1 MSSFNEF
8 CKSSGGFCKFTL
20 KLHTKQLKKP
30 GAHAE
35 PTDVKSE
42 IKAFIGHHVLDSH
55 DFTFLSDEVEEEHY
69 GFSLPIILWDNGIHL
84 FSSLDLIMEKQWQ
97 NLMVISMINHHDGKI
112 YKTDASG
119 TLTEEQMV
127 IQRMSSD

>member
-8 CKSSGGFCKFTL
+8 CKSSGGFCTSSQ
-20 KLHTKQLKKP
+20 KLHTKQLKKSQE

-55 DFTFLSDEVEEEHY
+55 DFTFLSDERR
-69 GFSLPIILWDNGIHL
+69 GALWFSLPIILG
-84 FSSLDLIMEKQWQ
+84 
-97 NLMVISMINHHDGKI
+97 
-112 YKTDASG
+112 
-119 TLTEEQMV
+119 
-127 IQRMSSD
+127 

>member
-8 CKSSGGFCKFTL
+8 CKIRWIL
-20 KLHTKQLKKP
+20 QVHTEVAHETTEKSQE

-69 GFSLPIILWDNGIHL
+69 GFSLPIILWDNGIHYFHL
-84 FSSLDLIMEKQWQ
+84 LDLIMEKQWQ
-97 NLMVISMINHHDGKI
+97 NLMVILCNKPS
-112 YKTDASG
+112 
-119 TLTEEQMV
+119 
-127 IQRMSSD
+127 